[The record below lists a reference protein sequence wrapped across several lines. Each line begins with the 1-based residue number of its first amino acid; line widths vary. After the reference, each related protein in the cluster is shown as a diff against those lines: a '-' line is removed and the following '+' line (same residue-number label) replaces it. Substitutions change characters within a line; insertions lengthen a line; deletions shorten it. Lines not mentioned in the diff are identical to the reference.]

1 MIGLI
6 AFNRR
11 SIVYIQR
18 RIRMKKEYFAPE
30 GALVSFVTE
39 ELLGPSDENPILD
52 PNDGKSPNTPAE
64 EFGDIGIF

>member
-1 MIGLI
+1 
-6 AFNRR
+6 
-11 SIVYIQR
+11 
-18 RIRMKKEYFAPE
+18 MKKEYFAPE